1 MHRFRAQT
9 TWEGTTG
16 VGYADYSRRHHSVC
30 PPAGAT
36 LALSADPIFRG
47 ELALLNPEQL
57 VVAAASSCQLL
68 SFLAV
73 AAKARLDVVSYL
85 DDAEGVM
92 PDDGKPMR
100 IERIVLRPRV
110 TFAGAVP
117 ANFERLVELAHKE
130 CFIANSLNAEVAVE
144 ATALT
149 ALS

>member
-16 VGYADYSRRHHSVC
+16 VGYADYARRHHGSC
-30 PPAGAT
+30 PPAGAP
-36 LALSADPIFRG
+36 LALSADPSFRG
-47 ELALLNPEQL
+47 DAELLNPEQL

-100 IERIVLRPRV
+100 IDRIVLRPLV

-117 ANFERLVELAHKE
+117 ANFQRLVEIAHKE
-130 CFIANSLNAEVAVE
+130 CFIANSLNTEVAIE
-144 ATALT
+144 AS
-149 ALS
+149 ALSTPS